1 MHTKARL
8 KIGIVVNPYA
18 GIGGAL
24 ALKGSDG
31 YDVRAQ
37 ALNAGAQCLAND
49 KMRNALKLAVK
60 ELQQVQIFTASGSMG
75 EYTLTALGLTP
86 SIVYS
91 QTHAQSEASDTE
103 SAIVAMLAE
112 NIDVLIFAGG
122 DGTARNVF
130 HCVGQTIPVL
140 GVPAGCKIHSGV
152 YAVTPSGAGEV
163 LRALL
168 KGEAVSQ
175 IEGEVRDIDESAFR
189 QGKVIAKHYGSMRVP
204 SHLNYVQ
211 AVKMGGQESDELV
224 LQDMVDDVI
233 EIMDEEDDF
242 YYVMGSGSTL
252 ASVMASLN
260 LPNSLLGV
268 DVVYQSECIKSD
280 VDASYLEQLVN
291 THKNKVKLV
300 ITVIG
305 GQGHIFGRG
314 NQQLSPCFLKQI
326 GKQNILILAS
336 KLKLNSL
343 EGRPLRVDTGNESV
357 DRNLRGPI
365 TIITGYHDRALYLVE

>member
-8 KIGIVVNPYA
+8 KVGIVVNPYA

-31 YDVRAQ
+31 QEVRAH
-37 ALNAGAQCLAND
+37 ALSAGAQCLAND
-49 KMRNALKLAVK
+49 KMRNALKLAVE

-75 EYTLTALGLTP
+75 ESTLTALGLTP

-130 HCVGQTIPVL
+130 NCVDQTIPVL

-152 YAVTPSGAGEV
+152 YAVTPSAAGEIV
-163 LRALL
+163 KALL
-168 KGEAVSQ
+168 NGEVVSQ

-224 LQDMVDDVI
+224 LQDIVDDVI
-233 EIMDEEDDF
+233 ELMEEDDD
-242 YYVMGSGSTL
+242 YYVMGSGSTV
-252 ASVMASLN
+252 ASVMASLH

-268 DVVYQSECIKSD
+268 DVVHQSKCIGSD

-326 GKQNILILAS
+326 EKQNILILAS

-343 EGRPLRVDTGNESV
+343 NGRPLRVDTGNESV
-357 DRNLRGPI
+357 DRSLRGPI
-365 TIITGYHDRALYLVE
+365 TIISGYHDRALYLVE